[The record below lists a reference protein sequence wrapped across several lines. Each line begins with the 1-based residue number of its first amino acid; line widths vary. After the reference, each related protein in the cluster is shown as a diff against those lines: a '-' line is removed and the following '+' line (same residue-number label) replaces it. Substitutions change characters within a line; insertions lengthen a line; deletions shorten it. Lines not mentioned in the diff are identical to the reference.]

1 MSSKLPR
8 LALITLLI
16 ASQAGTAAGLTVGMS
31 WHLQLQ
37 GTLQKPDRQLY
48 DIDLFDTPATTI
60 AQLKS
65 QGRTVICYFSAGS
78 YENWRPD
85 ANQFP
90 QAALGKP
97 LDGWEGE
104 NWLDIRNATVRS
116 IMGKR
121 MDLAKQKG
129 CDGVDPDNVDGY
141 SNDTGLPLTATHQLD
156 YNRFLADT
164 AHAKGLLIGL
174 KNTVELAP
182 DLVGKFD
189 FAINESCY
197 KYRECGVYQTFIALG
212 KPVFIAE
219 YRSTPNT
226 NWCADAKRNRYS
238 LQYFK
243 LALKGVGTLCSG

>member
-37 GTLQKPDRQLY
+37 GTLQKPNRQLY

-60 AQLKS
+60 AELKN

-141 SNDTGLPLTATHQLD
+141 SNDTGLPLTAAHQLD
-156 YNRFLADT
+156 YNRFP
-164 AHAKGLLIGL
+164 G
-174 KNTVELAP
+174 
-182 DLVGKFD
+182 
-189 FAINESCY
+189 
-197 KYRECGVYQTFIALG
+197 
-212 KPVFIAE
+212 
-219 YRSTPNT
+219 
-226 NWCADAKRNRYS
+226 
-238 LQYFK
+238 
-243 LALKGVGTLCSG
+243 